1 MNNEPTGQSH
11 LRHLPGIL
19 VAATALIAAVSTLYV
34 NLRGSAATVEH
45 RPAVAAAARV
55 APASIPKPAVE
66 APPQPMPMLLRL
78 DRVQVEND
86 GSVGTTDWTFEISAA
101 GEPRFTLALPS
112 LSDKPGENLVH
123 PPEAAQ
129 AMAEMALAP
138 NEQLR
143 IEVKGWKHGFLP
155 GSTAEITGSA
165 WIGAKEGKASVH
177 VAGGKPKA
185 PAFTLY
191 FVIAPKS

>member
-1 MNNEPTGQSH
+1 MNNEPTSQSH

-34 NLRGSAATVEH
+34 NLRGGSASAEH
-45 RPAVAAAARV
+45 RQ
-55 APASIPKPAVE
+55 APAAPQAAPAPPKPAAG
-66 APPQPMPMLLRL
+66 APPQPVPMQLRL

-86 GSVGTTDWTFEISAA
+86 GSMGTTDWTFEISAA
-101 GEPRFTLALPS
+101 GEPRFTLPLRS

-123 PPEAAQ
+123 PPDPAQ
-129 AMAEMALAP
+129 ALAVMALAP

-143 IEVKGWKHGFLP
+143 VEVKGWKRGFLP
-155 GSTAEITGSA
+155 GSNAEIAGSG
-165 WIGAKEGKASVH
+165 WIGAKEGKASIH
-177 VAGGKPKA
+177 VAGDKPKG

-191 FVIAPKS
+191 FVVAPKP

>member
-1 MNNEPTGQSH
+1 MNNEPTSQSN

-34 NLRGSAATVEH
+34 NLRGGSASAEH
-45 RPAVAAAARV
+45 RLAVPAAPQA
-55 APASIPKPAVE
+55 APAPAPKPAVE
-66 APPQPMPMLLRL
+66 APPQPVPMQLRL

-86 GSVGTTDWTFEISAA
+86 GSMGSTDWTFEISAA
-101 GEPRFTLALPS
+101 GEPRFTLPLRS

-123 PPEAAQ
+123 PPEPAQ
-129 AMAEMALAP
+129 ALAEIALAP

-143 IEVKGWKHGFLP
+143 VEVKGWKRGFLP
-155 GSTAEITGSA
+155 GSSAEIAGSG
-165 WIGAKEGKASVH
+165 WIAAKEGKASIH
-177 VAGGKPKA
+177 VAGDKPKG

-191 FVIAPKS
+191 FVVAPKP

>member
-1 MNNEPTGQSH
+1 MNDEPTGPSH

-34 NLRGSAATVEH
+34 NLRGSSEISEH
-45 RPAVAAAARV
+45 RTAVAAPAQPL
-55 APASIPKPAVE
+55 PASVPKSAAESLPRPA
-66 APPQPMPMLLRL
+66 PMQLRL

-101 GEPRFTLALPS
+101 GEPRFTQALPS

-129 AMAEMALAP
+129 AMAELALAS

-177 VAGGKPKA
+177 VAGDKPKG

-191 FVIAPKS
+191 FLLAPKS

>member
-1 MNNEPTGQSH
+1 MNNEPTSQSH

-34 NLRGSAATVEH
+34 NLRGGSASAEH
-45 RPAVAAAARV
+45 RQAAPV
-55 APASIPKPAVE
+55 APQAAPAPPKPAVE
-66 APPQPMPMLLRL
+66 APPQPVPMQLRL

-86 GSVGTTDWTFEISAA
+86 GSMGTTDWTFEISAA
-101 GEPRFTLALPS
+101 GEPRFTLPLRS

-123 PPEAAQ
+123 PPEPAQ
-129 AMAEMALAP
+129 AMAEIALAP

-143 IEVKGWKHGFLP
+143 VEVKGWKRGFLP
-155 GSTAEITGSA
+155 GSNAEIAGSG
-165 WIGAKEGKASVH
+165 WIGAKEGKASIH
-177 VAGGKPKA
+177 VAGDKPKG

-191 FVIAPKS
+191 FVVAPKP

>member
-1 MNNEPTGQSH
+1 MNSEPTSQSH

-19 VAATALIAAVSTLYV
+19 VAATALIAAISTLYV
-34 NLRGSAATVEH
+34 NLRGGSAPAEH
-45 RPAVAAAARV
+45 RPTVAAAPQV
-55 APASIPKPAVE
+55 APASARTPVVE
-66 APPQPMPMLLRL
+66 APPQPVPMQLRL

-86 GSVGTTDWTFEISAA
+86 GSLGTTDWTFEISAA
-101 GEPRFTLALPS
+101 GEPRFTLGLRS

-123 PPEAAQ
+123 PTEPSQ

-143 IEVKGWKHGFLP
+143 VEVKGWKRGFLP
-155 GSTAEITGSA
+155 GSSAEIAGSG
-165 WIGAKEGKASVH
+165 WIGAKEGKASIH
-177 VAGGKPKA
+177 VASDKPKG

-191 FVIAPKS
+191 FVMAPRP